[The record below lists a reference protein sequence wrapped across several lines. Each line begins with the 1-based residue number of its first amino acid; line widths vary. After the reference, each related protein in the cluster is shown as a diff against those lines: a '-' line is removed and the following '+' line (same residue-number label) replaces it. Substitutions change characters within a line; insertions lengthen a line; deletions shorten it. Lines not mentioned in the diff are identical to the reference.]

1 MQPKQPSNNLL
12 ENRTILVTGAGDGI
26 GRATAKCYA
35 SQGATVIL
43 LGRTEEKLEAVYD
56 EIVNEQ
62 CPTPVIVT
70 LDLNTATP
78 ENYTELTEMLES
90 EFGQL
95 DGLLHNASVL
105 GERKPLAQH
114 SAAAWHEVMQVN
126 LTAPFLMT
134 KALLPLLEQADKAS
148 IIFTSSGVGKKGKAY
163 WGAYSVSKFGT
174 EGMAQIWADELA
186 NTSNIR
192 VNVINPGATRT
203 NMRARAYPAE
213 NPETNPVPEDI
224 TGLYLHLMSDE
235 SLSVHG
241 QSLDV
246 ADFKPCN

>member
-1 MQPKQPSNNLL
+1 MQPKQSSNNLL

-26 GRATAKCYA
+26 GRATSKCYA

-105 GERKPLAQH
+105 GERKPLVQH
-114 SAAAWHEVMQVN
+114 SVAAWHEVMQVN

-134 KALLPLLEQADKAS
+134 KALLPLLEQAEQAS

-224 TGLYLHLMSDE
+224 TGLYLYLMSDE
-235 SLSVHG
+235 SLSIHG

-246 ADFKPCN
+246 ADFKPSN